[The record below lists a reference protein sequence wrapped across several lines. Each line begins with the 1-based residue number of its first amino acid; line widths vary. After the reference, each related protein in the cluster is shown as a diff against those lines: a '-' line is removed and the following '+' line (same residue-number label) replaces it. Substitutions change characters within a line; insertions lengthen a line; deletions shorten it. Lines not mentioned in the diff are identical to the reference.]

1 VTLSLAVH
9 PEAAAE
15 LDDAIA
21 WYDKGGQ
28 GRGQQFRATVNEVLD
43 RCLLWPESA
52 PVYPLDQDDVVVR
65 TAGVARSPYRIVYF
79 IELEKLTIVALA
91 HGRRRPG
98 YWRDRV
104 PITSSPVAPPPESD
118 P

>member
-1 VTLSLAVH
+1 MTFSLAVH

-21 WYDKGGQ
+21 WYDQGGQ
-28 GRGQQFRATVNEVLD
+28 GRGQEARATVDQVLD
-43 RCLLWPESA
+43 RCLVWPESA

-79 IELEKLTIVALA
+79 VEHETLNVVAMA

-98 YWRDRV
+98 YWRDRL
-104 PITSSPVAPPPESD
+104 PITPSPVAPPPESN